1 MGLEKLIEHS
11 ALDAI
16 VLEQLPDVEDDRPLR
31 TRQAV
36 DGPAVADRIDG
47 FRGDAGL
54 PSLRHM
60 SVPDV
65 AAVLLTSR
73 RADGQLGVLRLDDAL
88 PVEILADLV
97 PGPRQAGAVQDDGGR
112 AADPAPERRQLVE
125 ESVVLGGDV
134 FLVDDE
140 LHARHRIVLSGTRD
154 GPRPQRSTSGQSLA
168 GPAGS
173 VNAARAY
180 NGANPDGG
188 GGGAQRRSH
197 FLTSVAG

>member
-1 MGLEKLIEHS
+1 MGREKWSDRLVL
-11 ALDAI
+11 AWI
-16 VLEQLPDVEDDRPLR
+16 VLGRRPEVEGDRPLG

-36 DGPAVADRIDG
+36 DGPAVADRVDG

-60 SVPDV
+60 GVPDV

-73 RADGQLGVLRLDDAL
+73 RADGQLGMLRLDDAL

-97 PGPRQAGAVQDDGGR
+97 PGPRQAGAVQDNGGR
-112 AADPAPERRQLVE
+112 AADTAPKRRQLGE

-140 LHARHRIVLSGTRD
+140 LHARHRLSFQ
-154 GPRPQRSTSGQSLA
+154 GPEMAPDPS
-168 GPAGS
+168 
-173 VNAARAY
+173 ARRVSRA
-180 NGANPDGG
+180 
-188 GGGAQRRSH
+188 
-197 FLTSVAG
+197 

>member
-1 MGLEKLIEHS
+1 MGREKWSDRLVL
-11 ALDAI
+11 AWI
-16 VLEQLPDVEDDRPLR
+16 VLGRRPEVEGDRLLG

-36 DGPAVADRIDG
+36 DGPAVADRVDG

-60 SVPDV
+60 GVPDV

-73 RADGQLGVLRLDDAL
+73 RADGQLGMLRLDDAL

-97 PGPRQAGAVQDDGGR
+97 PGPRQARAVQDDGGR
-112 AADPAPERRQLVE
+112 AADTAPKRRQLVE
-125 ESVVLGGDV
+125 ESVVLGSDV
-134 FLVDDE
+134 LLVDDE

-180 NGANPDGG
+180 NGANPHGG
-188 GGGAQRRSH
+188 WGAWAPRPHS
-197 FLTSVAG
+197 